1 MKLDSRHLDLRRI
14 SADRK
19 QAHPLCIRC
28 EWGLVMLGLACA
40 ISWYL
45 GQQGARALNDG
56 MGAVFIGCGL
66 LLCARLAMLWRQ
78 RQNLHQHQQDHLH
91 TQLLLQRVLDS
102 SRSGIMAFEAVRDEE
117 GALVDLRWTMLNRQA
132 QEMLRRT
139 HKPLVGHC
147 LLVEL
152 PRNVEYGTFHQYAE
166 VVETQQPMEMEHFI
180 DDATRGE
187 RRWLFTQAIPL
198 EDGVIV
204 NFEDITD
211 RKQAEAFLVEAK
223 AEAEAGAK
231 AKSTFLA
238 TMSHEI
244 RTPMN
249 AVIGMTGLLLR
260 TPLDD
265 EQRDCVET
273 IRISGDNL
281 LTIINDIL
289 DFSKIDAGQMEL
301 ENYPF
306 QLHELL
312 EEAMELLAPKA
323 ASKELEL
330 LRELPPKL
338 PLQWAG
344 DSTRLR
350 QVLVNLIS
358 NAVKFTEEGEVVVSV
373 RQLAQGRLRFSVNDT
388 GIGIPPDRLNRLFQ
402 PFSQVD
408 ASTTRQYGGTGLGL
422 AICQRLVEMMGG
434 EILVESTPGAGSCFY
449 FDLPLK
455 PIDHDNPPRP
465 SARQVGPIWVVS
477 PHEGLRRH
485 LLQELGGVGLYVEEA
500 ESWQQLAPPVDFPL
514 LLLLDQRLGGE
525 QVARINA
532 QWPRAY
538 CIVMGYHHTDAGNA
552 FLRKPLHRHALWR
565 KLAQA
570 GWLETPQSMT
580 SSQASDHDL
589 ALSSYRNSLRTL
601 LAEDNPVNQKVAVRV
616 LKRMNIEAD
625 VAANGLEV
633 LQALELSSYDLILMD
648 MQMPEMD
655 GLEATRRVR
664 ALTYLT
670 EQPRIIAM
678 TANAS
683 REDRQRCLDAG
694 MDDYISKPV
703 RPESLQQMLAKWFP
717 APEVPYTHPT
727 S

>member
-1 MKLDSRHLDLRRI
+1 MKRNARHLDLGRT
-14 SADRK
+14 SASAK
-19 QAHPLCIRC
+19 QAHPLCIRYQ
-28 EWGLVMLGLACA
+28 WVLVGFGLAGA
-40 ISWYL
+40 VIGWL
-45 GQQGARALNDG
+45 GHQGAFFLDG
-56 MGAVFIGCGL
+56 ERGSLLAMGGL
-66 LLCARLAMLWRQ
+66 LLCTSLAMLWRQ
-78 RQNLHQHQQDHLH
+78 QLRLQRYRLDHLH
-91 TQLLLQRVLDS
+91 TQSLLQRVLDS

-117 GALVDLRWTMLNRQA
+117 GNLVDLRWTMLNRQA
-132 QEMLRRT
+132 RAMLRRRHT
-139 HKPLVGHC
+139 PLVGRC
-147 LLVEL
+147 LLMEL
-152 PRNVEYGTFHQYAE
+152 PRSVEYGTFHQYAE
-166 VVETQQPMEMEHFI
+166 VIETQQPMQMEHFI
-180 DDATRGE
+180 DDAKRDE

-198 EDGVIV
+198 EDGVMV

-231 AKSTFLA
+231 AKSSFLA

-260 TPLDD
+260 THLDD
-265 EQRDCVET
+265 EQRDYVET
-273 IRISGDNL
+273 IRLSGENL

-301 ENYPF
+301 EKHPF

-312 EEAMELLAPKA
+312 EEAMALLATKA

-330 LRELPPKL
+330 LQELPGEL
-338 PLQWAG
+338 PNQWEG
-344 DSTRLR
+344 DATRLR
-350 QVLVNLIS
+350 QVLVNLIG
-358 NAVKFTEEGEVVVSV
+358 NAVKFTDEGEVLVSV
-373 RQLAQGRLRFSVNDT
+373 KPLSPHRLRFSVCDT
-388 GIGIPPDRLNRLFQ
+388 GIGIPPDRLNRLFR

-434 EILVESTPGAGSCFY
+434 KILVDSTPGEGSCFS

-455 PIDHDNPPRP
+455 PLDHDPPARP
-465 SARQVGPIWVVS
+465 SARQAGPIWVVS
-477 PHEGLRRH
+477 PHHGLRRH
-485 LLQELGGVGLYVEEA
+485 LRQELSRVGLSVEA
-500 ESWQQLAPPVDFPL
+500 AKYWPPLEPPMASPL
-514 LLLLDQRLGGE
+514 LLLLDQRLGAAHLA
-525 QVARINA
+525 QIDA

-538 CIVMGYHHTDAGNA
+538 CIVMGYHHSKAGNA
-552 FLRKPLHRHALWR
+552 FLRKPLHRQALWR

-570 GWLETPQSMT
+570 GWLEHLPSMT
-580 SSQASDHDL
+580 PSQASDHDL
-589 ALSSYRNSLRTL
+589 ALTYQDSLRIL

-616 LKRMNIEAD
+616 LKCMHLAAD

-633 LQALELSSYDLILMD
+633 LQALELSRYDLILMD

-664 ALTYLT
+664 ALTFLT
-670 EQPRIIAM
+670 KQPRIIAM

-683 REDRQRCLDAG
+683 QEDRQRCLDAG

-717 APEVPYTHPT
+717 ASEAPQSTPT
-727 S
+727 A